1 MNRNIVRLMGDIL
14 VATSGYSYDDWRGAL
29 YPDELPKEE
38 FLRYYAL
45 FFPFV
50 ELNFSYYSM
59 PTPKNL
65 GAMVSR
71 TPDGF
76 LFSIKAHQSLTH
88 KPGPGW
94 RDDAALFLRAATTL
108 ADAGR
113 LTAILVQLPF
123 SFHHTPDNRAYLA
136 AMLDALWPLPRVVE
150 FRNDEWAGQR
160 VYDELEKRGV
170 GCVMVDRPD
179 LPGLPPMEQRVTGG
193 IGYVRFHG
201 RNSGQWWSGD
211 NVSRYDYLYT
221 VDELR
226 SWVPRLKGMAK
237 AATVLV
243 AFNNHAKGKAV
254 KNARELSAMLFP
266 D

>member
-1 MNRNIVRLMGDIL
+1 MGDIL
-14 VATSGYSYDDWRGAL
+14 VATSGYSYDDWRGVL

-50 ELNFSYYSM
+50 ELNFSYYAM
-59 PTPKNL
+59 PTQKSL
-65 GAMVSR
+65 AAMVGR
-71 TPDGF
+71 TPEGF

-94 RDDAALFLRAATTL
+94 KDDAAVFLKAATTL

-113 LTAILVQLPF
+113 LAAVLLQLPF
-123 SFHHTPDNRAYLA
+123 SFHHTPENRAYLA
-136 AMLDALWPLPRVVE
+136 ALLDALWPLPRVVE
-150 FRNDEWAGQR
+150 FRNDEWAGER
-160 VYDELEKRGV
+160 VYDELEKRGI

-179 LPGLPPMEQRVTGG
+179 LPGLPPMDQRVTGS

-201 RNSGQWWSGD
+201 RNSEQWWSGD
-211 NVSRYDYLYT
+211 NVSRYDYLYEE
-221 VDELR
+221 DELR
-226 SWVPRLKGMAK
+226 TWVPRLKVMAK

-243 AFNNHAKGKAV
+243 AFNNHAKGKAT
-254 KNARELSAMLFP
+254 KNARELSSMLFP
-266 D
+266 A